1 MKTIYSFLILMM
13 IEFTKEEENKNST
26 IKNMCGKV
34 GDYIEPLNENDCQK
48 GKKKF
53 GGKCC
58 FMKLE
63 RLETIYNE
71 DTNNNEEVLTKHS
84 ACIEVPS
91 FSNNDFKLANI
102 VAYNN
107 GYNVEIKCNNNF
119 FQINILLLLFT
130 IIFLI

>member
-1 MKTIYSFLILMM
+1 
-13 IEFTKEEENKNST
+13 
-26 IKNMCGKV
+26 MCGKV
-34 GDYIEPLNENDCQK
+34 VDYIEPLNENDCQK

-53 GGKCC
+53 GRKCY

-84 ACIEVPS
+84 VCIEVPS

-107 GYNVEIKCNNNF
+107 GDVEIKCNNNF
-119 FQINILLLLFT
+119 FKINILLFLFS
-130 IIFLI
+130 IIS